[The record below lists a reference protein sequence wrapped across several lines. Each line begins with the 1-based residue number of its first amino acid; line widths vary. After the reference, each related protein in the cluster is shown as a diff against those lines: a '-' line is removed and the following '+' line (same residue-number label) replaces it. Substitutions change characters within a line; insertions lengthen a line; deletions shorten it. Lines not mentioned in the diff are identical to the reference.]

1 MQIILRT
8 HSFRNID
15 IDRNSKCRLHGRT
28 KYNPNLL
35 FIVVRTMKKT
45 RDLFFLRYLCLGNQM
60 YYFHRSTLNENI
72 SITNI
77 FTFISLKTTWINSIS
92 LGTSKWHLYSM
103 LFLILLYMLR
113 ASLVAQT
120 EDISLI
126 PGSERSPG
134 DKNGNALQYSCLD
147 NFMDRGAWR
156 ATVHG
161 VVKSRTRLRATNTY
175 QPHKI

>member
-1 MQIILRT
+1 
-8 HSFRNID
+8 
-15 IDRNSKCRLHGRT
+15 
-28 KYNPNLL
+28 
-35 FIVVRTMKKT
+35 
-45 RDLFFLRYLCLGNQM
+45 M

-161 VVKSRTRLRATNTY
+161 VVKSRTRLSDYDFHFFMHT
-175 QPHKI
+175 